1 MTRSSQPHPAPK
13 RVRHVDACA
22 DVSDATLVERAMAGE
37 RWAEEALY
45 RRHAQRMHDVAN
57 RLLARYAD
65 AEDAVQDAFVTAF
78 TRLDRLRDPAQF
90 EAWLYR
96 IVLNEARSRLR
107 RWKLLRRFGLDR
119 GEDDGGLAQTASPE
133 ASPAVIAELVQI
145 DRVLRDADPDA
156 RIVWIMNRVEGWS
169 LGEIAEVLEISL
181 PTAKRRGWQ
190 IDALLEQHLR
200 ALRATSTKARL
211 EEVAP

>member
-1 MTRSSQPHPAPK
+1 MDSF
-13 RVRHVDACA
+13 A
-22 DVSDATLVERAMAGE
+22 DVDDRNLVERALAGE

-45 RRHAQRMHDVAN
+45 RRYARRMHDVAN
-57 RLLARYAD
+57 RLLGRYSE

-90 EAWLYR
+90 EGWLYR
-96 IVLNEARSRLR
+96 IVLNAARSRLR

-119 GEDDGGLAQTASPE
+119 GEEDSGLALTASPD
-133 ASPAVIAELVQI
+133 AGPAIVAELTAI

-156 RIVWIMNRVEGWS
+156 RIVWVMNRVEGWS
-169 LGEIAEVLEISL
+169 LGQIAEILEISL

-190 IDALLEQHLR
+190 IDSLLQQHLR
-200 ALRATSTKARL
+200 ALRTAGAGGAVESGKEA
-211 EEVAP
+211 AQ